1 MAGKTLPAVGGTNW
15 GRPHIRPVPS
25 ARILRAALAPTHN
38 HGRSSDGNTPGSWRV
53 GVGSSNDQS
62 WLVRASAIVSDGA
75 EGTDSSGSAGR
86 LYETDLAEEMKGAY
100 LEYAMSVIVGRA
112 LPSVADG
119 LKPVHRRILYAMHSL
134 NLSSKKP
141 HKKCAR
147 VVGEVLG
154 KYHPHGDGAVYDA
167 LVRMAQDFSLNMP
180 LVDGHGNFG
189 SVDGDPAAAM
199 RYTESRLR
207 AFAEDALLLDLREAV
222 NCVSRV
228 PTFDGSGEEPTVLP
242 ARVPAIL
249 VNGSQGIAVGMS
261 TNIAPHNLGEVC
273 DALVALLH
281 NPDIDLNSLMKVI
294 PGPDFPTGGI
304 LMGADGAAQVFSTGA
319 GRLVLRGVVTIET
332 SGGGRQAVVITEL
345 PYQVNKANL
354 VERIADLV
362 NAKRIE
368 GVSDLRDESDCD
380 GLRVVI
386 ECKRGAD
393 PQVLMNRLYKL
404 TPLQSTFNANTVALV
419 GTRPVKLDLRRTLR
433 EFIKFRSG
441 VVRRRAEAE
450 LLAAE
455 GRNHVLEGFLRILDD
470 IDGVIEVIRR
480 ATDGAEA
487 ALALQETWNLSSEQT
502 EAVLSLQLRRLTALE
517 ASKVQSEHED
527 LQAHIAD
534 LKDLLGSQER
544 VLGVI
549 EREATDI
556 KERHATPRRTR
567 IVVDEDGAIDDEEV
581 IPNERSFIVL
591 TRRGYVKRVPV
602 SEFSAQRRGTAGKKG
617 AGLAGREDADAILEL
632 VTCMDH
638 DTILFFSESGL
649 VYSKRAYE
657 IPQGS
662 RTAQGTP
669 LAHILKLP
677 DGVNVTAVVPMDSNA
692 EDKGAEAH
700 AGFLLMLTRKGFIKK
715 CSRSFF
721 TKIRSSGLVAISLT
735 DGDELRW
742 VSFMSSEEAAQGAS
756 VLVGC
761 SNGQAIRFLAN
772 ESQLPPRG
780 RTARGSVA
788 MTMKSASDQVVGFS
802 VLPSTVPSGIEDE
815 SVEDGGIRRRP
826 TGIPKH
832 GSPENPYVL
841 LMTSEGYGKRV
852 ASSEFRCQNRGGGGV
867 IGMKF
872 KVEGDSL
879 RALTSVQANSQVMLA
894 SRKGT
899 VNRTD
904 ASQIPAQSRTAMGA
918 VVLRLG
924 SNGDELTACDL
935 VPQAL
940 IPSPDAT

>member
-1 MAGKTLPAVGGTNW
+1 M
-15 GRPHIRPVPS
+15 
-25 ARILRAALAPTHN
+25 
-38 HGRSSDGNTPGSWRV
+38 
-53 GVGSSNDQS
+53 
-62 WLVRASAIVSDGA
+62 RASAAVPDGA
-75 EGTDSSGSAGR
+75 EGTDSLGPAGR
-86 LYETDLAEEMKGAY
+86 VYETDLAEEMKGAY

-112 LPSVADG
+112 LPSVGDG
-119 LKPVHRRILYAMHSL
+119 LKPVHRRILFAMHSL
-134 NLSSKKP
+134 ALSSKKP

-207 AFAEDALLLDLREAV
+207 SFAEDAFLTDLREAGD
-222 NCVSRV
+222 CVSMV
-228 PTFDGSGEEPTVLP
+228 PTFDGSSEEPTVLP
-242 ARVPAIL
+242 ARVPALL

-273 DALVALLH
+273 DALVAVLR
-281 NPDIDLNSLMKVI
+281 NPDIDLRDLMKVI

-304 LMGADGAAQVFSTGA
+304 LMGVDGAAQAFATGS
-319 GRLVLRGVVTIET
+319 GRLVIRGVAIVE
-332 SGGGRQAVVITEL
+332 SGGGGRQAVVITEL
-345 PYQVNKANL
+345 PYQVNKASL

-362 NAKRIE
+362 NTKRIE
-368 GVSDLRDESDCD
+368 GVSDLRDESDRD
-380 GLRVVI
+380 GIRVVI

-393 PQVLMNRLYKL
+393 PQVLLNRLYKL
-404 TPLQSTFNANTVALV
+404 TPLQTTFNSNTVALV
-419 GTRPVKLDLRRTLR
+419 GTRPVKLDLKRALR

-441 VVRRRAEAE
+441 VVRRRAEHE
-450 LLAAE
+450 LSAAE
-455 GRNHVLEGFLRILDD
+455 ARYHVLEGFLRILGDL
-470 IDGVIEVIRR
+470 DGVIDAIRG
-480 ATDGAEA
+480 ADDGASA
-487 ALALQETWNLSSEQT
+487 AAALQETWNLSPEQT

-517 ASKVQSEHED
+517 GSKVQGEHAE
-527 LQAHIAD
+527 LQARIVD
-534 LKDLLGSQER
+534 IKNLLGSHER
-544 VLGVI
+544 VLSVI
-549 EREATDI
+549 EREALEV
-556 KERHATPRRTR
+556 KQRHSYPRRTR
-567 IVVDEDGAIDDEEV
+567 IITDEDGSIEDEEV
-581 IPNERSFIVL
+581 IANERSFIIL
-591 TRRGYVKRVPV
+591 TRRGYIKRVPV

-617 AGLAGREDADAILEL
+617 AGLTGREDADAILEL

-638 DTILFFSESGL
+638 DTVLFFSESGL

-677 DGVNVTAVVPMDSNA
+677 DGMNVTAVVPMDSSVE
-692 EDKGAEAH
+692 EDKGDEFH

-715 CSRSFF
+715 CPRSFF
-721 TKIRSSGLVAISLT
+721 TKIRPAGLVAISLT

-761 SNGQAIRFLAN
+761 SNGQTIRFLAN
-772 ESQLPPRG
+772 ESQLPSRG
-780 RTARGSVA
+780 RTARGSVS
-788 MTMKSASDQVVGFS
+788 MTMKSPSDKVVGFS
-802 VLPSTVPSGIEDE
+802 VLPSTVPSGLEDE
-815 SVEDGGIRRRP
+815 TTVSGGP
-826 TGIPKH
+826 TRIPKH

-841 LMTSEGYGKRV
+841 LMTSAGYGKRV
-852 ASSEFRCQNRGGGGV
+852 ASSEFRCQKRGGGGV

-872 KVEGDSL
+872 KVEGDVL
-879 RALTSVQANSQVMLA
+879 QALTALQTNSQVMLA
-894 SRKGT
+894 SRKGA

-904 ASQIPAQSRTAMGA
+904 TNQIPAQSRTAMGA

-924 SNGDELTACDL
+924 SNEDELTACDL
-935 VPQAL
+935 VPEAL
-940 IPSPDAT
+940 IPSDDGK